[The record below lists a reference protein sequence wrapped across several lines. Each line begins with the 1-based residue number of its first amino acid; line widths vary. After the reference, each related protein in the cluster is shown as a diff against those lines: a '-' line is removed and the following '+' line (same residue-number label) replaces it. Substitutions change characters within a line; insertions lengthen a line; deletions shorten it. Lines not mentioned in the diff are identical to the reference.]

1 MNLSTANANRQGSKR
16 LRDRQQKTGE
26 GGDAGGGGGE
36 ASVTDEAKSQGA
48 GLVEEGAAAA
58 AGTAVGTENQG
69 QIQPLLEKLAR
80 GVAGETSTEAEGQ
93 SGGGGDER
101 SQAATETVDDAQD
114 QNDDGGDVQGQS
126 DI

>member
-1 MNLSTANANRQGSKR
+1 MNLSSANANRQGSKR
-16 LRDRQQKTGE
+16 LRDEQQDRNQRS
-26 GGDAGGGGGE
+26 DAGE
-36 ASVTDEAKSQGA
+36 ASASAEATDEAKSQGA

-93 SGGGGDER
+93 SGGDGER
-101 SQAATETVDDAQD
+101 SLAATETGDDGGDQD
-114 QNDDGGDVQGQS
+114 DDGGDVQGQS